1 MKFSDNQFKE
11 FEKHLKI
18 KEASKFQL
26 RSNILQAVHKNNKR
40 KPKRQ
45 MGWIFIAI
53 SILFLLS
60 SPFYST
66 TMASV
71 MEKILP
77 ISIAPSFSGEQ
88 DTQLS
93 SRLYELVE
101 SEGYAINSL
110 NLTPSPYTIEISL
123 NLKNSTLKQATE
135 DLEPKIENYLSESGY
150 DKYVL
155 KISETNK
162 TYSNDQEDET
172 DILYDEVRKIVKEV
186 FASYGYAE
194 EADNELVGLKKS
206 WFSNIITLEMPD
218 HIQESNKI
226 INEIEKKIESQELD
240 VKDIEVN
247 KFNLQH
253 RKQDNRWAFI
263 SSDIYEGMVGKSTY
277 ELTGLSYKVKDGHS
291 YVSIKTNFNE
301 PPSQEI
307 IQEIELSIKEYLSL
321 PETREYI
328 KNDKY
333 TIHLLLKNGKD
344 FIEISS

>member
-1 MKFSDNQFKE
+1 MKFSDNQFKDL
-11 FEKHLKI
+11 EKQLKI
-18 KEASKFQL
+18 NDASKYQL
-26 RSNILQAVHKNNKR
+26 RSNIVQTVHKSNKR

-45 MGWIFIAI
+45 MGWIVIAVCF
-53 SILFLLS
+53 LFLLS

-77 ISIAPSFSGEQ
+77 ISIAPSFSRGE

-101 SEGYAINSL
+101 NEGYTINSL
-110 NLTPSPYTIEISL
+110 GLTPSPYTIEVSL
-123 NLKNSTLKQATE
+123 NLKNSTLEQATE
-135 DLEPKIENYLSESGY
+135 DLEPKIENYLSENGY

-162 TYSNDQEDET
+162 TFSSDQEDET
-172 DILYDEVRKIVKEV
+172 DILYDRVRKIVKET

-206 WFSNIITLEMPD
+206 CFSNIITLEMPD

-226 INEIEKKIESQELD
+226 INEIEKEIESQELD

-247 KFNLQH
+247 NFNLQH
-253 RKQDNRWAFI
+253 RRQDDRWAFI
-263 SSDIYEGMVGKSTY
+263 SSDIYDGMVGKSTY
-277 ELTGLSYKVKDGHS
+277 QLTGLSYKVKDGHS
-291 YVSIKTNFNE
+291 YVSIKTDYNE
-301 PPSQEI
+301 PPSKEI

-328 KNDKY
+328 KNDEY